1 MKAVW
6 KGSASAKK
14 GLAIIATKVFFS
26 LVLSV
31 VVFVS
36 PVYGGAAASLGD
48 AANAASATEPGLEAS
63 QLPL

>member
-31 VVFVS
+31 VVLSRLSKVALLS
-36 PVYGGAAASLGD
+36 P
-48 AANAASATEPGLEAS
+48 
-63 QLPL
+63 